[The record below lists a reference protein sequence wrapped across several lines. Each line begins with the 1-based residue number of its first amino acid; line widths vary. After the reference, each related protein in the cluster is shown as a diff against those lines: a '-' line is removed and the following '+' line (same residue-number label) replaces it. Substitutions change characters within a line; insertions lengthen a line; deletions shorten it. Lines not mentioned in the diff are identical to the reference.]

1 MGAAEAIGFG
11 GSVEYGVTAESAIEE
26 VPDDNAGVGMV
37 IGCVGS
43 NQNINNNN
51 ENELTEKEPTRDR
64 TPSAPR
70 INVPTH
76 TF

>member
-37 IGCVGS
+37 IGCVGWLLQATS
-43 NQNINNNN
+43 SKVKAVAATH
-51 ENELTEKEPTRDR
+51 LYL
-64 TPSAPR
+64 SACLFSSGLITMR
-70 INVPTH
+70 RV
-76 TF
+76 

>member
-1 MGAAEAIGFG
+1 MNIKYVKQLTTKQYNNLKAKL
-11 GSVEYGVTAESAIEE
+11 SAVLIILI
-26 VPDDNAGVGMV
+26 MV
-37 IGCVGS
+37 IGCVGN

-51 ENELTEKEPTRDR
+51 EDKQSEKEPTRDR